1 MGKNDWP
8 GFFLVLDGID
18 GCGKSTQAKKL
29 SKYFV
34 SNNIQTLLTAEP
46 SNYDL
51 GKILRKYL
59 QKTEV
64 PASVDALLFA
74 ADRIEHCN
82 KEILPLLKKG
92 FIVISD
98 RYRDSSYI
106 YQSIEGKNE
115 GEKIEGVSIDW
126 IKNINKFSLIPD
138 LTIIIDIDPK
148 IGLKRKRKQANNSD
162 NQSLDKFE
170 IDEFQKT
177 IRQEFIKIA
186 KNSVESEE
194 GIHILIDGNESEE
207 EIFKTILR
215 IINSYIK
222 NEFKEN

>member
-1 MGKNDWP
+1 MGKNDWS

-29 SKYFV
+29 CNYFK
-34 SNNIQTLLTAEP
+34 SNDIQTLLTAEP
-46 SNYDL
+46 SDYDI
-51 GKILRKYL
+51 GKMLRKYL
-59 QKTEV
+59 QNSEI

-82 KEILPLLKKG
+82 KEILPLLNKG
-92 FIVISD
+92 SIIISD

-106 YQSIEGKNE
+106 YQSIEGKN
-115 GEKIEGVSIDW
+115 EGVSIDW

-148 IGLKRKRKQANNSD
+148 IGLKRKRKQAINSQ

-170 IDEFQKT
+170 IDEFQNL
-177 IRQEFIKIA
+177 IREEFIKIV
-186 KNSVESEE
+186 KNSVVSDE
-194 GIHILIDGNESEE
+194 GIHILIDGNGSEE
-207 EIFKTILR
+207 EVFNKIMQVIKSYLKNNFKL
-215 IINSYIK
+215 K
-222 NEFKEN
+222 

>member
-18 GCGKSTQAKKL
+18 GCGKSTQTKKL
-29 SKYFV
+29 SEYFIA
-34 SNNIQTLLTAEP
+34 NDIQTLLTAEP
-46 SNYDL
+46 SDYDL

-59 QKTEV
+59 QNPKV

-115 GEKIEGVSIDW
+115 GVSIDW
-126 IKNINKFSLIPD
+126 IKKLNKFSLIPD

-148 IGLKRKRKQANNSD
+148 IGLKRKKKQAINSE

-170 IDEFQKT
+170 IDEFQNL
-177 IRQEFIKIA
+177 IREEFIKIA
-186 KNSVESEE
+186 QNSVVSNE
-194 GIHILIDGNESEE
+194 GVHVLIDGNESEE
-207 EIFKTILR
+207 EVFKSILLV
-215 IINSYIK
+215 IKSYIK
-222 NEFKEN
+222 SDFKVN

>member
-18 GCGKSTQAKKL
+18 GCGKSTQTKKL
-29 SKYFV
+29 SEYFIA
-34 SNNIQTLLTAEP
+34 NDIQTLLTAEP
-46 SNYDL
+46 SDYDL

-59 QKTEV
+59 QNPKV

-82 KEILPLLKKG
+82 KKILPLLKKG
-92 FIVISD
+92 FIVVSD

-115 GEKIEGVSIDW
+115 GISMDW
-126 IKNINKFSLIPD
+126 IKKLNKFSLIPD

-148 IGLKRKRKQANNSD
+148 IGLKRKKKQAINSE

-170 IDEFQKT
+170 IDEFQNL
-177 IRQEFIKIA
+177 IREEFIKIA
-186 KNSVESEE
+186 QNSVVSNE
-194 GIHILIDGNESEE
+194 GVHVLIDGNESEE
-207 EIFKTILR
+207 EVFKSILLV
-215 IINSYIK
+215 IKSYIK
-222 NEFKEN
+222 SDFKVE

>member
-29 SKYFV
+29 SDYFKT
-34 SNNIQTLLTAEP
+34 NDIQTLLTAEP
-46 SNYDL
+46 SDYDL

-59 QKTEV
+59 QNSKV

-74 ADRIEHCN
+74 ADRIEHCD

-106 YQSIEGKNE
+106 YQSIEGRN
-115 GEKIEGVSIDW
+115 EGVSMDW
-126 IKNINKFSLIPD
+126 IKKINKFSLIPD

-148 IGLKRKRKQANNSD
+148 IGLKRKKKQASNSN

-170 IDEFQKT
+170 IDEFQNL
-177 IRQEFIKIA
+177 IREEFIKIA
-186 KNSVESEE
+186 KNSVVSKE
-194 GIHILIDGNESEE
+194 GVHVLIDGNESEE
-207 EIFKTILR
+207 EVFKNILLV
-215 IINSYIK
+215 IKSYIK
-222 NEFKEN
+222 SDFKVN

>member
-1 MGKNDWP
+1 MSKNDWP

-46 SNYDL
+46 SDYDL

-59 QKTEV
+59 QKPEV

-82 KEILPLLKKG
+82 KEILPDLKKG

-115 GEKIEGVSIDW
+115 NVSMDW

-148 IGLKRKRKQANNSD
+148 IGLKRKRKQANISN

-177 IRQEFIKIA
+177 IREEFIKIA
-186 KNSVESEE
+186 KNSNESKE
-194 GIHILIDGNESEE
+194 GIHVLIDGNGTEE
-207 EIFKTILR
+207 EVFREILR

-222 NEFKEN
+222 NEFKVK

>member
-18 GCGKSTQAKKL
+18 GCGKSTQTKKL
-29 SKYFV
+29 SEYFIT
-34 SNNIQTLLTAEP
+34 NDIQTLLTAEP

-59 QKTEV
+59 HNPKV

-92 FIVISD
+92 FIIISD

-106 YQSIEGKNE
+106 YQSIEGRN
-115 GEKIEGVSIDW
+115 EGVSMDW

-148 IGLKRKRKQANNSD
+148 IGLKRKKKQAINSD

-170 IDEFQKT
+170 IEKFQKT
-177 IRQEFIKIA
+177 IREEFIKIA
-186 KNSVESEE
+186 KNSVVSKE
-194 GIHILIDGNESEE
+194 GVHVLIDGNKSEE
-207 EIFKTILR
+207 EVFKSILLV
-215 IINSYIK
+215 IKSYIK
-222 NEFKEN
+222 SDFKVN

>member
-1 MGKNDWP
+1 MGKNDWS

-18 GCGKSTQAKKL
+18 GCGKSTQAKKIN
-29 SKYFV
+29 KYFV

-46 SNYDL
+46 SDYDL

-59 QKTEV
+59 QKPEV

-106 YQSIEGKNE
+106 YQSIEGRNE
-115 GEKIEGVSIDW
+115 GEKIRGVSIDW

-148 IGLKRKRKQANNSD
+148 IGLKRKIKQANNSD
-162 NQSLDKFE
+162 KQSLDKFE

-177 IRQEFIKIA
+177 IREEFIKIA
-186 KNSVESEE
+186 KNSVVSEE

-207 EIFKTILR
+207 EVFRTILR

-222 NEFKEN
+222 NEFK

>member
-1 MGKNDWP
+1 MAKNKWS

-29 SKYFV
+29 SEYFK
-34 SNNIQTLLTAEP
+34 SNKIQTLLTAEP
-46 SNYDL
+46 SDYDL
-51 GKILRKYL
+51 GKILREYL
-59 QKTEV
+59 QNPEV

-82 KEILPLLKKG
+82 KRILPLLKKG

-106 YQSIEGKNE
+106 YQSIEGRNE
-115 GEKIEGVSIDW
+115 GLNIDW

-148 IGLKRKRKQANNSD
+148 IGLKRKRNQANNSS

-170 IDEFQKT
+170 IEKFQKL
-177 IRQEFIKIA
+177 IREEFIKIA
-186 KNSVESEE
+186 ENSEVSKE
-194 GIHILIDGNESEE
+194 GIHVLIDGNGSEE
-207 EIFKTILR
+207 DVFRGILYVIKSYLKNDFKLI
-215 IINSYIK
+215 
-222 NEFKEN
+222 

>member
-29 SKYFV
+29 SDYFKT
-34 SNNIQTLLTAEP
+34 NDIQTLLTAEP
-46 SNYDL
+46 SDYDL

-59 QKTEV
+59 QNSKV

-74 ADRIEHCN
+74 ADRIEHCD

-106 YQSIEGKNE
+106 YQSIEGRN
-115 GEKIEGVSIDW
+115 EGVSMDW
-126 IKNINKFSLIPD
+126 IKKINKFSLIPD

-148 IGLKRKRKQANNSD
+148 IGLKRKRNQANNSN

-170 IDEFQKT
+170 IHRFQNL
-177 IRQEFIKIA
+177 IREEFIKIA
-186 KNSVESEE
+186 KNSVVSKE
-194 GIHILIDGNESEE
+194 GVHVLIDGNESEE
-207 EIFKTILR
+207 EVFKNILLV
-215 IINSYIK
+215 IKSYIK
-222 NEFKEN
+222 SDFKVN

>member
-1 MGKNDWP
+1 MGKNDWA

-18 GCGKSTQAKKL
+18 GCGKSTQTKKL
-29 SKYFV
+29 SKYFIT
-34 SNNIQTLLTAEP
+34 NDIQTLLTAEP
-46 SNYDL
+46 SDYDL

-59 QKTEV
+59 QNPKI

-106 YQSIEGKNE
+106 YQSIEGRN
-115 GEKIEGVSIDW
+115 EGVSMDW
-126 IKNINKFSLIPD
+126 IKKINKFSLIPD

-148 IGLKRKRKQANNSD
+148 IGLKRKKKQAINSD

-170 IDEFQKT
+170 IDEFQNL
-177 IRQEFIKIA
+177 IREEFIKIA
-186 KNSVESEE
+186 KNSVVSKE
-194 GIHILIDGNESEE
+194 GVHVLIDGNESEE
-207 EIFKTILR
+207 EVFKSILLV
-215 IINSYIK
+215 IKSYIK
-222 NEFKEN
+222 SDFKVN

>member
-1 MGKNDWP
+1 MKKIDWD

-29 SKYFV
+29 SEYFI
-34 SNNIQTLLTAEP
+34 SNDIKTLLTAEP
-46 SNYDL
+46 SDYDL
-51 GKILRKYL
+51 GKILRNYL
-59 QKTEV
+59 QNSEV

-82 KEILPLLKKG
+82 KKILPLLNKG

-106 YQSIEGKNE
+106 YQSIEGRN
-115 GEKIEGVSIDW
+115 EGVSIDW
-126 IKNINKFSLIPD
+126 IKKLNKFSLIPD

-148 IGLKRKRKQANNSD
+148 IGLKRKRNQAINSD

-170 IDEFQKT
+170 VDDFQNL
-177 IRQEFIKIA
+177 IREQFKKIA
-186 KNSVESEE
+186 KNSIVSEE
-194 GIHILIDGNESEE
+194 GIHVLIDGNESEGE
-207 EIFKTILR
+207 VFKNILLV
-215 IINSYIK
+215 IKSYIK
-222 NEFKEN
+222 NDFKVE

>member
-29 SKYFV
+29 SDYFKT
-34 SNNIQTLLTAEP
+34 NDIQTLLTAEP
-46 SNYDL
+46 SDYDL

-59 QKTEV
+59 QNSKV

-74 ADRIEHCN
+74 ADRIEHCD

-106 YQSIEGKNE
+106 YQSIEGRN
-115 GEKIEGVSIDW
+115 EGVSMDW
-126 IKNINKFSLIPD
+126 IKKINKFSLIPD

-148 IGLKRKRKQANNSD
+148 IGLKRKRNQANNSN

-170 IDEFQKT
+170 
-177 IRQEFIKIA
+177 
-186 KNSVESEE
+186 
-194 GIHILIDGNESEE
+194 
-207 EIFKTILR
+207 
-215 IINSYIK
+215 
-222 NEFKEN
+222 

>member
-1 MGKNDWP
+1 MKKIDWD

-29 SKYFV
+29 SEYFI
-34 SNNIQTLLTAEP
+34 SNDIKTLLTAEP
-46 SNYDL
+46 SDYDL
-51 GKILRKYL
+51 GKILRNYL
-59 QKTEV
+59 QNPEV

-82 KEILPLLKKG
+82 KKILPLLNKG

-106 YQSIEGKNE
+106 YQSIEGRN
-115 GEKIEGVSIDW
+115 EGVSIDW
-126 IKNINKFSLIPD
+126 IKKLNKFSLIPD

-148 IGLKRKRKQANNSD
+148 IGLRRKRNQATNSN

-170 IDEFQKT
+170 VDEFQNL
-177 IRQEFIKIA
+177 IREQFKKIA
-186 KNSVESEE
+186 KNSIVSEE
-194 GIHILIDGNESEE
+194 GIHVLIDGNESEGE
-207 EIFKTILR
+207 VFKNILLV
-215 IINSYIK
+215 IKSYIK
-222 NEFKEN
+222 NDFKVE

>member
-18 GCGKSTQAKKL
+18 GCGKSTQTKKL
-29 SKYFV
+29 SDYFKT
-34 SNNIQTLLTAEP
+34 NDIQTHLTAEP
-46 SNYDL
+46 SDYDL

-59 QKTEV
+59 QNPKI

-92 FIVISD
+92 FIIISD

-106 YQSIEGKNE
+106 YQSIEGRN
-115 GEKIEGVSIDW
+115 EGVSMDW

-138 LTIIIDIDPK
+138 LTIIVDIDPK
-148 IGLKRKRKQANNSD
+148 IGLKRKRNQANNSG

-170 IDEFQKT
+170 IEKFQKT
-177 IRQEFIKIA
+177 IREEFIKIA
-186 KNSVESEE
+186 KNSIVSKE
-194 GIHILIDGNESEE
+194 GVHVLIDGNESEE
-207 EIFKTILR
+207 EVFKSILLV
-215 IINSYIK
+215 IKSYIK
-222 NEFKEN
+222 SDFKVN

>member
-1 MGKNDWP
+1 MGKIEWP

-18 GCGKSTQAKKL
+18 GCGKSTQTKKL
-29 SKYFV
+29 SEYFIA
-34 SNNIQTLLTAEP
+34 NDIQTLLTAEP
-46 SNYDL
+46 SDYDL

-59 QKTEV
+59 QNPEV

-92 FIVISD
+92 FIIVSD

-115 GEKIEGVSIDW
+115 GISIDW
-126 IKNINKFSLIPD
+126 IKNLNKFSLIPD

-148 IGLKRKRKQANNSD
+148 IGLNRKKKQAINSE

-170 IDEFQKT
+170 IDEFQNL
-177 IRQEFIKIA
+177 IREEFIKIA
-186 KNSVESEE
+186 QNSLVSDE
-194 GIHILIDGNESEE
+194 GVHVLIDGNESEE
-207 EIFKTILR
+207 EVFKSILLV
-215 IINSYIK
+215 IKSYIK
-222 NEFKEN
+222 SDFKVD

>member
-1 MGKNDWP
+1 MSKNDWP

-18 GCGKSTQAKKL
+18 GCGKSTLAKKL
-29 SKYFV
+29 SKYFI

-46 SNYDL
+46 SDYDL
-51 GKILRKYL
+51 GKMLRKYL
-59 QKTEV
+59 QNPGI

-115 GEKIEGVSIDW
+115 NVSMDW

-138 LTIIIDIDPK
+138 LTIIIDVDPE
-148 IGLKRKRKQANNSD
+148 IGLKRKRKQASD
-162 NQSLDKFE
+162 SNKQSLDKFE

-177 IRQEFIKIA
+177 IREEFIKIA
-186 KNSVESEE
+186 KNTVVSKE
-194 GIHILIDGNESEE
+194 GIHVLIEGNKSEE
-207 EIFKTILR
+207 EVFRTILL

-222 NEFKEN
+222 NEFKV

>member
-18 GCGKSTQAKKL
+18 GCGKSTQTKKL
-29 SKYFV
+29 SEYFIA
-34 SNNIQTLLTAEP
+34 NDIQTLLTAEP
-46 SNYDL
+46 SDYDL

-59 QKTEV
+59 QNPKV

-82 KEILPLLKKG
+82 KKILPLLKNG
-92 FIVISD
+92 FIVVSD

-115 GEKIEGVSIDW
+115 GISMDW
-126 IKNINKFSLIPD
+126 IKKLNKFSLIPD

-148 IGLKRKRKQANNSD
+148 IGLKRKKKQAINSE

-170 IDEFQKT
+170 IDEFQNL
-177 IRQEFIKIA
+177 IREEFIKIA
-186 KNSVESEE
+186 QNSVVSNE
-194 GIHILIDGNESEE
+194 GVHVLIDGNESEE
-207 EIFKTILR
+207 EVFKSILLV
-215 IINSYIK
+215 IKSYIK
-222 NEFKEN
+222 SDFKVE